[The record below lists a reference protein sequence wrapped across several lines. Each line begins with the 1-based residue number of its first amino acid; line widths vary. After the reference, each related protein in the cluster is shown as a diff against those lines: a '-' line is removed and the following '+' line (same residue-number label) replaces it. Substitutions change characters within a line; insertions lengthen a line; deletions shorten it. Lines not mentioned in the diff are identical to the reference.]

1 MTKRRVL
8 IEADNLT
15 HATGTGIATYARN
28 LGHVLHQMNYVT
40 DGLISV
46 RRPLPMKDAMFNR
59 IVFYDPRQDRP
70 LPWSL
75 KARLKLSEWFG
86 EPFGVNTQPLMRTD
100 AIIDPNPK
108 QYSGFDNIHTVFRL
122 VERARYH
129 FMRHKEPM
137 AINAPNA
144 VDVFHATQ
152 AIPVKVKGVPNIYTI
167 HDIIPLRLPY
177 TTLDN
182 KKYTLKMLRGICKSA
197 DHIVTV
203 SEHSKRDI
211 VEFLDIPE
219 DRVTNTYQ
227 AVSLPAA
234 LVNQSDEEVARDL
247 DNLFHLTPKKYFLFV
262 GAIEPKKNVGRL
274 VDAFIG
280 SGSKRQLIIAGNP
293 AWMADEDIRKIDDER
308 FMHYFMQDRVITQ
321 RRRVRRL
328 SYVPFDQLIALI
340 KGARALVFPSLYE
353 GFGLP
358 VLEAMLLGTPV
369 ITSNVSSLPEIAGD
383 AALMV
388 DPRDTGALART
399 IRQLDADDDL
409 CAELSRRGRLQAA
422 KFSFA
427 AYEDRL
433 QSIYRK
439 VVGS

>member
-1 MTKRRVL
+1 MSNRRVL

-15 HATGTGIATYARN
+15 LASGTGIATYARN
-28 LGHVLHQMNYVT
+28 LGHVLHQMGYVT
-40 DGLISV
+40 DGLIGV
-46 RRPLPMKDAMFNR
+46 RRPLPTKDAMFNR
-59 IVFYDPRQDRP
+59 ITFYDPRKDRP

-75 KARLKLSEWFG
+75 KARLLLTELIG
-86 EPFGVNTQPLMRTD
+86 EPFGVNTQPLLRSD

-108 QYSGFDNIHTVFRL
+108 QYQSFDEVHTVPFL
-122 VERARYH
+122 NDRARWH
-129 FMRHKEPM
+129 FMARGTPM
-137 AINAPNA
+137 TINAPHA

-177 TTLDN
+177 TTLDD
-182 KKYTLKMLRGICKSA
+182 KKYTLKMLRCVCKTA
-197 DHIVTV
+197 DHVVTV

-211 VEFLDIPE
+211 VEFLQIPE
-219 DRVTNTYQ
+219 ERVTNTYQ
-227 AVSLPAA
+227 AVSLPDD
-234 LVNQSDEEVARDL
+234 LVNQPMDEVARDL
-247 DNLFHLTPKKYFLFV
+247 DNLFHLAPQKYFLFV

-280 SGSKRQLIIAGNP
+280 SGSKRQLVIAGTA
-293 AWMADEDIRKIDDER
+293 AWMADEDLRKIDDDR
-308 FMHYFMQDRVITQ
+308 FMHYHMQDRIITQ

-340 KGARALVFPSLYE
+340 RGARALVFPSLYE

-388 DPRDTGALART
+388 DPRDTGAIARA
-399 IRQLDADDDL
+399 IRRLDADDDL
-409 CAELSRRGRLQAA
+409 CAELSRRGRIQAA
-422 KFSFA
+422 KFNFR
-427 AYEDRL
+427 AYEERL